1 MINLNDVIS
10 TIDVELEGCYDVIDC
25 MRRTRYENDTKF
37 LSVYEV
43 TYKCKL
49 YKYYKLMVRCLSTP
63 FHEELARWEVNEKYF
78 FCKELRTWGELLM
91 NTVE

>member
-1 MINLNDVIS
+1 MEYKQFNANEPPSDFTSL
-10 TIDVELEGCYDVIDC
+10 TLQTT
-25 MRRTRYENDTKF
+25 TRYENDTKF

-63 FHEELARWEVNEKYF
+63 FHEELARWEVNEKKF
-78 FCKELRTWGELLM
+78 FCKELHTWGELLM